1 MIQLHEPPIIKLC
14 LLWLTLLWKA
24 GKGQHSLQEVRCSRS
39 DLSGSAIGFR
49 NQDFYLLLGKTLRL
63 GRETLF
69 ESLSSPSW
77 HKVPRANCQA
87 SDLTEMSLG
96 KRDRS
101 ERSRRLVFPVC
112 SLSAAFPGPAAA
124 FEPPG
129 KECGG
134 AHVALADCCFLPLR
148 LEFMSGCFL
157 LCLWNAVTSSS
168 AFWWTCSFSRSLF
181 EIP

>member
-1 MIQLHEPPIIKLC
+1 
-14 LLWLTLLWKA
+14 
-24 GKGQHSLQEVRCSRS
+24 
-39 DLSGSAIGFR
+39 
-49 NQDFYLLLGKTLRL
+49 
-63 GRETLF
+63 
-69 ESLSSPSW
+69 
-77 HKVPRANCQA
+77 
-87 SDLTEMSLG
+87 MSLG

-157 LCLWNAVTSSS
+157 LCCEMPSPVPLLSDELAHLAEAYLKSPNHMTHPVISHY
-168 AFWWTCSFSRSLF
+168 LVV
-181 EIP
+181 